1 VSSIRPRPRPR
12 WSALSEWA
20 SIAAVPF
27 WTSGSFILPLSHLT
41 SRTRTTT
48 TTTTTTAGLLAL
60 ATLLILTTASR
71 AQPFLDKLDD
81 ALFFQSRNGF
91 IRSDFSGLL
100 DLEGYYID
108 QRPPGLLF
116 GNDHFFNPRLSLFL
130 DTRIGPHLYSLV
142 QARVDRGF
150 DPRARVR
157 SARFDEYL
165 LRWTPFEDARLN
177 VQAGKFATVLGAWVP
192 RHDSWNNPFINAP
205 LPYEHMTTVNDAAV
219 VASGQI
225 LVNRRAIADN
235 KPAWLPVLWGPAYAT
250 GGSLFGQL
258 GNFDYAFELKNAAPS
273 SRPTQWDAHDRGF
286 DHTTV
291 AARAGW
297 RPNAAWNLGAS
308 LSEGAY
314 LNQRT
319 VTPAG
324 TSAGDFR
331 QTVFGQDISYA
342 RHGWQ
347 LWVEVIESRF
357 EVPNVGNADSL
368 AYFVEAKRKLGAN
381 HFVAVR
387 WNQMFF
393 GDVPT
398 ATVPQPWD
406 NDVWRVDT
414 AFGWRVTQHLQGKV
428 QYSLSRQRGALQQG
442 EQLLAAQVT
451 MKF

>member
-1 VSSIRPRPRPR
+1 MFAATVF
-12 WSALSEWA
+12 LSLA
-20 SIAAVPF
+20 SQ
-27 WTSGSFILPLSHLT
+27 LH
-41 SRTRTTT
+41 
-48 TTTTTTAGLLAL
+48 
-60 ATLLILTTASR
+60 
-71 AQPFLDKLDD
+71 AQYLFDKLDD
-81 ALFFQSRNGF
+81 SLFFQSRNGVF
-91 IRSDFSGLL
+91 RSDLSGLL

-108 QRPPGLLF
+108 QRPPGMIF
-116 GNDHFFNPRLSLFL
+116 GNNDEFFNPRLSLFL
-130 DTRIGPHLYSLV
+130 DTRLGPHLYSLV

-177 VQAGKFATVLGAWVP
+177 LQAGKFATVFGAWVP

-205 LPYEHMTTVNDAAV
+205 LPYEHMTTANDAAT
-219 VASGQI
+219 VASGQV

-235 KPAWLPVLWGPAYAT
+235 KPAWLPVLWGPAYTT
-250 GGSLFGQL
+250 GGSMFGQL

-286 DHTTV
+286 DHETV
-291 AARAGW
+291 TARVGW

-308 LSEGAY
+308 VSEGAY

-324 TSAGDFR
+324 TTAGDFR

-347 LWVEVIESRF
+347 VWAEFIESRF
-357 EVPNVGNADSL
+357 EVPNVGNADLL
-368 AYFVEAKRKLGAN
+368 AYFVEAKYKLTAN
-381 HFVAVR
+381 HFAAVR

-393 GDVPT
+393 DKVPT
-398 ATVPQPWD
+398 PAGPQPWD

-414 AFGWRVTQHLQGKV
+414 ALGWRLSRHLQGKL
-428 QYSLSRQRGALQQG
+428 QYSFSHQKGPSQQG

-451 MKF
+451 LKF